1 MVLAVVKKLLNNKA
15 DDAASLQQQIDALRR
30 EGADASAE
38 IERLKGE
45 AAAAPSYDEARD
57 IEDRINRQ
65 IWVTRHCAAALPEL
79 EQRLAAARAAAL
91 PELEQR
97 LAAARAA
104 AQAAALAAHTRVLIN
119 LYPKLKAA
127 ILAAV
132 EIQREV
138 MLARQAAVAELGE
151 NMVARNLPTPAFA
164 GFLLPD
170 LVQIWA
176 HENDRVFADLARKP
190 RPAPIPAPVRA
201 ALPAPAEAKAAAAA
215 APAPAKRVARHDPFP
230 TDGREALVTF
240 LRAGAELPDGTTAGT
255 GDEIALPVEVARAL
269 VQRGAADYVTAPVPG
284 EAS

>member
-65 IWVTRHCAAALPEL
+65 IWVTRHC
-79 EQRLAAARAAAL
+79 AAAL